1 MIGAGFIAAIGELQ
15 PRTLSTLRN
24 GTLRT
29 LRTDGGILSQV
40 FLSVFSVPFLSV
52 LSVRGSVRRPVARPA
67 LDHSMLERLGPVS
80 RPTMGLCR
88 AASSTWSGPHA

>member
-24 GTLRT
+24 GT